1 MSPSVAAHAEQ
12 NPAAGWRVVQASFET
27 SAAALR
33 QAPPGDRPE
42 IAVTGRSNVGKSS
55 LLNAFAGQRGLAR
68 VSRTPGRTQLLN
80 FFQMTLRHPQR
91 DDMAFRWVDLPGY
104 GYAAAP
110 QSVREAFGPMIE
122 GYLQGRQA
130 LAGLVLLLDSRR
142 EVSDLDRAL
151 LDFVGARGLP
161 VLLCATKADKLS
173 KPERGTLAR
182 SMAKG
187 LGISPRQVLV
197 TSADTGLGLGDAG
210 RDGGLARELAALMLR
225 TVPQTS
231 PTPPPLPAEPTSP
244 DQPVEPE

>member
-1 MSPSVAAHAEQ
+1 MAAPEPKTTRPSGLDATHSGSD
-12 NPAAGWRVVQASFET
+12 PAAGWRVIHASFET

-33 QAPPGDRPE
+33 QSPPGDRPE

-80 FFQMTLRHPQR
+80 FFRMTLRHQQR
-91 DDMAFRWVDLPGY
+91 DDLEFRWVDLPGY

-122 GYLQGRQA
+122 GYLRGREA

-142 EVSDLDRAL
+142 DVSDLDRAL
-151 LDFVGARGLP
+151 LEFVGARGLP

-173 KPERGTLAR
+173 KPERGTLGR
-182 SMAKG
+182 GIAKD

-225 TVPQTS
+225 TVPHSS
-231 PTPPPLPAEPTSP
+231 PPSE
-244 DQPVEPE
+244 

>member
-1 MSPSVAAHAEQ
+1 MAATAAPK
-12 NPAAGWRVVQASFET
+12 PAAAKKGPADGWRVVQAAFEK

-33 QAPPGDRPE
+33 QSPPGDMPE

-80 FFQMTLRHPQR
+80 FFTMTLRKAGR
-91 DDMAFRWVDLPGY
+91 DDMKFRWVDLPGY

-122 GYLQGRQA
+122 GYLRGRQA
-130 LAGLVLLLDSRR
+130 LAGLVLLLDCRR

-151 LDFVGARGLP
+151 LEFVASRGLP
-161 VLLCATKADKLS
+161 VLLCATKADKLG
-173 KPERGTLAR
+173 KAERNTITR
-182 SMAKG
+182 SMARA
-187 LGISPRQVLV
+187 LEISERQVLL
-197 TSADTGLGLGDAG
+197 TSADAGLGLGDDG

-225 TVPQTS
+225 TVP
-231 PTPPPLPAEPTSP
+231 PFEPPPAK
-244 DQPVEPE
+244 